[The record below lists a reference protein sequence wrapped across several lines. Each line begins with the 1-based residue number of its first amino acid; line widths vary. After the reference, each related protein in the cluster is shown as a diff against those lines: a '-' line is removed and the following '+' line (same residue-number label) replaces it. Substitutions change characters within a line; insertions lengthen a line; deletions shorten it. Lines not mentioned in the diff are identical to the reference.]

1 MATERS
7 NKFSERFN
15 SLSVAVAFALT
26 GLIVFYL
33 PDIVQRPF
41 SWKIEGHLIG
51 LTLAVLGA
59 FAILMS
65 ARKLTNRDS
74 FLSWAMAV
82 LAGSIASAL
91 LAITRN
97 LSLPRWLAVALL
109 IVSVTLIIVAI
120 YALVLGFSQLFDA
133 NLAVRVWP
141 RRSSNKNS
149 ARHESEPSP
158 PASTNEPRKLNW
170 YEWITLIV
178 ATVAAVATVVATAA
192 SFIPASPS

>member
-41 SWKIEGHLIG
+41 NWKIEGHLIG

-133 NLAVRVWP
+133 NLPVRVWP

-158 PASTNEPRKLNW
+158 PASTK
-170 YEWITLIV
+170 
-178 ATVAAVATVVATAA
+178 
-192 SFIPASPS
+192 SPGN